1 MGERSHQENLYALMR
16 NAQKRKFLGQ
26 GDMVVNSGSLL
37 VKRCQQAKEM
47 HGIIATPTP
56 NHSKKGLRTENATTV
71 CDGLN
76 RGSGSCGMGITNDGN
91 KVRTGRA
98 TPIFSGTDGHGKE

>member
-1 MGERSHQENLYALMR
+1 MR

-37 VKRCQQAKEM
+37 VKRCQQAKKM
-47 HGIIATPTP
+47 YGASTAPP
-56 NHSKKGLRTENATTV
+56 PDNSKEGLRTENATTV
-71 CDGLN
+71 CDGLS
-76 RGSGSCGMGITNDGN
+76 RGSGSCGMGPTNDGN

-98 TPIFSGTDGHGKE
+98 AQILPESNGHCKG

>member
-47 HGIIATPTP
+47 HGITAAATS
-56 NHSKKGLRTENATTV
+56 NHSKEGIRTEDATTV
-71 CDGLN
+71 CDGLSRRP
-76 RGSGSCGMGITNDGN
+76 RGGGMGSENPGI
-91 KVRTGRA
+91 KVRGEA
-98 TPIFSGTDGHGKE
+98 PQILPGTNGQRKR